1 MFDERGMPESC
12 LVLRG
17 DSTGIIKPEGTN
29 RDLGQQVLVEE
40 NSILNYTIHPFGLN
54 VKKHIM
60 FPIRP
65 VTVGTHDCDY
75 SS

>member
-12 LVLRG
+12 VDLRK
-17 DSTGIIKPEGTN
+17 DSTGIIKPEDTN

-40 NSILNYTIHPFGLN
+40 NSILNYTIHPFWLN

-60 FPIRP
+60 
-65 VTVGTHDCDY
+65 
-75 SS
+75 